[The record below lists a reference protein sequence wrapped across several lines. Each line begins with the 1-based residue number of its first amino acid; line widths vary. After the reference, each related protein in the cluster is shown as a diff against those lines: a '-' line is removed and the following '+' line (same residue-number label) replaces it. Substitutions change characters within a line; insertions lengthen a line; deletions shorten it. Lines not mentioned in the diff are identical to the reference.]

1 MARFGVAPR
10 DDREWKPMEIRG
22 SFQKLVSTPSFAPRF
37 DDWFRFRFPEN
48 NLSSA
53 PSAHKALWAEHER
66 QLRWKSEELTKAG
79 AVDFVTPEPAGEDA
93 GGGGY
98 LSRLRRNSQNPK
110 GAAAVPTGAGA
121 ATKTASR
128 GDKGG
133 GAKAPLVLRS
143 GSTKRLNASGSG
155 QEKGDSTP
163 LQHERPRCDSREE
176 RVARF

>member
-1 MARFGVAPR
+1 MDTDGDTRVV
-10 DDREWKPMEIRG
+10 
-22 SFQKLVSTPSFAPRF
+22 SQKLVSTPSFAPRF

-79 AVDFVTPEPAGEDA
+79 AVDFVTPEPAGDDA

-155 QEKGDSTP
+155 RDKGDSTP
-163 LQHERPRCDSREE
+163 LQHHERPRCDSWEE
-176 RVARF
+176 RMARF